1 MLPTEF
7 ALVVYLLSLDLLVQ
21 IIAIPSS
28 SHIPGPAINKVT
40 KLYDTYV
47 VFCGHRHEHT
57 RRLHEKYGS
66 VVRTAPNEISIIDV
80 AAIKPVLGQLPK
92 GPFYTIRAPNKFGSL
107 LLLTGEA
114 HTVRRKR
121 WARGLNG
128 QSLKEYQESLLNR
141 TKQLTDQLEAKHGEA
156 VDFAS
161 WMNFVAIDLMG
172 DFAFGGGIEM
182 MKDPNAQD
190 DPFWTLCERYHRSFT
205 TICQVPWAYNFCAK
219 LSFLSK
225 NMIGMVTFGV
235 KTATE
240 RVARGTKSKDL
251 WYHLMDEAGIEEI
264 KPDHK
269 DVVRDGVLAILAGT
283 DTSAGVMCS
292 LFYCLLSD
300 PQCYKRAQ
308 EEVDKVALHDTQV
321 IGTTA
326 QAAFTYVTAC
336 INEALRMYPPLPT
349 NGPREVPV
357 GSGGHMVGDIMVPEG
372 TQVYLPVYSLHRNPQ
387 YFSHPEVFK
396 PERWLVTE
404 PGEVMNRDA
413 FIPFSYGYANCVGK
427 QLAMQEMLTL
437 TVALLQKFDVR
448 YYEESLWRTTSLFT
462 RAMQSPVIN
471 LAFDQHYAP
480 YTLMPFLDHI
490 LAFVERRLVTFNYS
504 L

>member
-1 MLPTEF
+1 SFVNVAFISATF
-7 ALVVYLLSLDLLVQ
+7 WLSLAASICLYRLSPFHPL
-21 IIAIPSS
+21 A
-28 SHIPGPAINKVT
+28 HIPGPAINKVT

-47 VFCGHRHEHT
+47 VFCGYRHEHT
-57 RRLHEKYGS
+57 RRLHES
-66 VVRTAPNEISIIDV
+66 T
-80 AAIKPVLGQLPK
+80 
-92 GPFYTIRAPNKFGSL
+92 GPFVTLNSSPVYTIRAPDKFGSL

-141 TKQLTDQLEAKHGEA
+141 TKQLTDQLESKHGEA

-161 WMNFVAIDLMG
+161 WMNFVASQCG
-172 DFAFGGGIEM
+172 
-182 MKDPNAQD
+182 D

-349 NGPREVPV
+349 NGPREVSM

-372 TQVYLPVYSLHRNPQ
+372 TQ
-387 YFSHPEVFK
+387 VFK

-448 YYEESLWRTTSLFT
+448 FAPGFDYRQWPSGLRDYF
-462 RAMQSPVIN
+462 N
-471 LAFDQHYAP
+471 LLRP
-480 YTLMPFLDHI
+480 RMEVVMTP
-490 LAFVERRLVTFNYS
+490 R
-504 L
+504 